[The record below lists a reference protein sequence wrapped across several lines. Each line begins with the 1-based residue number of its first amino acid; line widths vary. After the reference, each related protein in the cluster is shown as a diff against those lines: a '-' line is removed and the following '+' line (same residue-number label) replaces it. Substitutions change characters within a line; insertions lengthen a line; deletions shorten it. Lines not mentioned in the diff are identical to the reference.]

1 MNNRIF
7 ISNLVVPII
16 IGVPEWERAIPQ
28 NLYLD
33 LSIDLKK
40 SDPFTKDDLTETI
53 DYAAVTSGIK
63 EIANQNKQI
72 LLESFGENIINHIFK
87 NFPAQRIELKIA
99 KKKILPETDFVG
111 IILTRS
117 I

>member
-16 IGVPEWERAIPQ
+16 IGLPEWARAIPQ

-40 SDPFTKDDLTETI
+40 SDPFTKDDLSETI

-63 EIANQNKQI
+63 EIANQNK
-72 LLESFGENIINHIFK
+72 
-87 NFPAQRIELKIA
+87 
-99 KKKILPETDFVG
+99 KILDLQKT
-111 IILTRS
+111 
-117 I
+117 

>member
-33 LSIDLKK
+33 ISIDLKK
-40 SDPFTKDDLTETI
+40 SDPFTKDNLSETI
-53 DYAAVTSGIK
+53 DYSSVTSGIK
-63 EIANQNKQI
+63 EIANENKQI

-111 IILTRS
+111 VVLTRS